1 MMHKKLILLFIFFGL
16 WVTLNLLHA
25 QQVKT
30 EAPKTT
36 TTISAD
42 TTRVVEII
50 RSNKLQLKK
59 PNDTTDLTIL
69 TGDVRLKQ
77 GNSLFYCDSCVINNT
92 RKTLEAFGKVHI
104 NDSDTTDI
112 YSDYLRY
119 LSETKKA
126 YFNGNVKLTDGHGT
140 LTTPDMDYDMNT
152 KVGTYTKG
160 GKVVNKKSV
169 LTSQEGYYY
178 ADLKDVYFKKNV
190 VLKDPAYSLTADS
203 LLYSTAFET
212 VRFITKTIIID
223 SNKRKITTS
232 DGYYDL
238 KKGKAEF
245 GKRPFVEDGKTTIVG
260 NKIAFD
266 DSTGISQA
274 EGNAIIVDS
283 ANGTTIIADEIFR
296 NRKTEAILATK
307 KPIMIIKQEGDS
319 IYVTADTL
327 FSARLTDLY
336 SRPASFRKDSVVQKD
351 SAGLSKMM
359 NIKPDS
365 VLIRDSANN
374 KSIAIVNDSL
384 QKINLPVIRD
394 TTANKIAVSGKDS
407 LLVTDTVLNKHLAIK
422 PDSVRIR
429 DSAINKGIAIVKD
442 SLQKVNPPVTRDTTA
457 NKIAV
462 SRKDSLLVTDTV
474 LNKHLA
480 IKPDTV
486 NNVAQVKK
494 DSITNKAPMPVAD
507 TLAKKAVLSKKEK
520 RAKNKLAVPTE
531 TAQDTTVD
539 KTSLTGVNTLDLKEN
554 DSTNRYFEAFRHVRI
569 YSDSMQAVCD
579 SMFYSFHD
587 STFRLFDDPVI
598 WSKESQITGDTIHM
612 ITKNKKADRLKVWNN
627 SLLVNKLE
635 KEAFNQIKSSRM
647 DAYFLNGDIDSVR
660 ARGSAE
666 CIYYLQDKDSAYT
679 GINQSQSDI
688 MDVYFREKEINRVV
702 FRSSVKGTLWPIRQK
717 NPAEMRLQNF
727 KWLEARRPKTK
738 YELFE

>member
-1 MMHKKLILLFIFFGL
+1 MMHKKLILVFIFLGL
-16 WVTLNLLHA
+16 IINLRSVYA
-25 QQVKT
+25 QVVKT

-36 TTISAD
+36 TTITAD
-42 TTRVVEII
+42 TTRLVEII
-50 RSNKLQLKK
+50 NSKKLNLKK
-59 PNDTTDLTIL
+59 PNDSTDLTVL
-69 TGDVRLKQ
+69 VGDVQLKQ
-77 GNSLFYCDSCVINNT
+77 GGTLFYTDSCVIDN
-92 RKTLEAFGKVHI
+92 RKKIFQAFGHVHI

-119 LSETKKA
+119 QSEIKKA

-212 VRFITKTIIID
+212 VRFITKTVIID

-238 KKGKAEF
+238 KRGKAEF
-245 GKRPFVEDGKTTIVG
+245 GKRPVVEDGKTTVVG
-260 NKIAFD
+260 DRIAFD
-266 DSTGISQA
+266 DSTGIS
-274 EGNAIIVDS
+274 EAIGRAIVVDS
-283 ANGTTIIADEIFR
+283 ANGTTIYGDKIFR
-296 NRKTEAILATK
+296 NRKTEAILATM

-336 SRPASFRKDSVVQKD
+336 SRPESFRKDSIVKKDSAAITNISVRPDSIIVSDSIAGRNSAIADSLKKNIAVIAIADTSAHKLSLIQKD
-351 SAGLSKMM
+351 SLYTADTLG
-359 NIKPDS
+359 
-365 VLIRDSANN
+365 N
-374 KSIAIVNDSL
+374 KA
-384 QKINLPVIRD
+384 
-394 TTANKIAVSGKDS
+394 
-407 LLVTDTVLNKHLAIK
+407 LV
-422 PDSVRIR
+422 
-429 DSAINKGIAIVKD
+429 
-442 SLQKVNPPVTRDTTA
+442 
-457 NKIAV
+457 
-462 SRKDSLLVTDTV
+462 
-474 LNKHLA
+474 
-480 IKPDTV
+480 IKPDTLT
-486 NNVAQVKK
+486 NLAQVNK
-494 DSITNKAPMPVAD
+494 DSLIKKVPLPAID
-507 TLAKKAVLSKKEK
+507 TSTKKLALGKKGKVGKS
-520 RAKNKLAVPTE
+520 RLAVPVE
-531 TAQDTTVD
+531 AAKDTTED
-539 KTSLTGVNTLDLKEN
+539 KTALTGVTTLDLKEN
-554 DSTNRYFEAFRHVRI
+554 DSTNRYFEGYRHVRI
-569 YSDSMQAVCD
+569 FSDSMQAVCD
-579 SMFYSFHD
+579 SLFYSFHD
-587 STFRLFDDPVI
+587 STFRLFVDPII

-612 ITKNKKADRLKVWNN
+612 LTRNKKADRLKVWNN
-627 SLLVNKLE
+627 SLLVNHLD

-660 ARGSAE
+660 AKGSAE